1 MQKSVDFH
9 CVDGLYVIK
18 SILDSLCSKM
28 EMTEDPKVV
37 DRSLEA
43 SHLEITE
50 LGKERKYRPSEFCCL
65 PLHFFSF
72 LRQGLSMYPYLAY
85 NRVFPDSAS

>member
-28 EMTEDPKVV
+28 EMTEVRV
-37 DRSLEA
+37 RSLGMALAWEGRIRFKD
-43 SHLEITE
+43 SYSVGGESQI
-50 LGKERKYRPSEFCCL
+50 LGDGSSEDAI
-65 PLHFFSF
+65 S
-72 LRQGLSMYPYLAY
+72 
-85 NRVFPDSAS
+85 